1 MHMLATGNEREDR
14 RSAALLAAGGG
25 LIALAALGIA
35 WLALPSLFTEQQ
47 LASAGILSLVVLL
60 ATFLTAMLLP
70 RAVDRLGIPISY
82 YACGEAASMMLAIMI
97 VGAVLG
103 LLAAN
108 MSVAVLIMFACLGP
122 RIALKSV
129 RPSRSISQR

>member
-1 MHMLATGNEREDR
+1 MRATGNQREDR

-25 LIALAALGIA
+25 LIGLAALGIA
-35 WLALPSLFTEQQ
+35 WLALPSLFTERQF
-47 LASAGILSLVVLL
+47 AGAGILSLVVLL

-70 RAVDRLGIPISY
+70 RAVDRLGVPISY

-97 VGAVLG
+97 VCAVVG

-108 MSVAVLIMFACLGP
+108 TSVAVLIMFACLGP

-129 RPSRSISQR
+129 RPSPSISR